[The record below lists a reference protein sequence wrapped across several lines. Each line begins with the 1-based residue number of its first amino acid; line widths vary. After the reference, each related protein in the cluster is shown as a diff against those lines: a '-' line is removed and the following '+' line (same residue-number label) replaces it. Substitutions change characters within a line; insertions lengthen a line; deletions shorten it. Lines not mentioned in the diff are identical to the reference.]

1 MKRLA
6 FIVLLG
12 FTLLERVF
20 PDLKNRA
27 TTRVAPYEIHA
38 LFTSSPNKQILE
50 PRMYLLYGF
59 ETGDPVRVYFERT
72 QKPEFKTLRVPG
84 LTLKHW
90 DYLTAFGKDLLELE
104 FKITPNMDAEFDS
117 VIVTDNKNTTQKIY
131 VGPSRIM
138 YLKPKKE
145 YEINFEL
152 MEQIPNQRLFLGINM
167 FNDSAQTVT
176 IEQLI
181 YAPKT
186 TSTNQILL
194 NSNYD
199 PKWFTKLEAWS
210 KTNNAAALPLGSSFA
225 NSSDLNLKLKP
236 GKGFSA
242 AVVAASFQAKL
253 LCQKGLNA
261 KLEAVFLQPVVK
273 YRVGNGKSQLYPI
286 PDNVQANVCL

>member
-1 MKRLA
+1 
-6 FIVLLG
+6 
-12 FTLLERVF
+12 
-20 PDLKNRA
+20 
-27 TTRVAPYEIHA
+27 
-38 LFTSSPNKQILE
+38 
-50 PRMYLLYGF
+50 MYLLYGF
-59 ETGDPVRVYFERT
+59 ETGDPVRVYFERI
-72 QKPEFKTLRVPG
+72 QKLEFKTVRVPG
-84 LTLKHW
+84 LSLKHW

-104 FKITPNMDAEFDS
+104 FKIEPNMDAEFDS
-117 VIVTDNKNTTQKIY
+117 IVVTDSKNVTYKLF
-131 VGPSRIM
+131 VGSSRIL

-145 YEINFEL
+145 YEINFEV

-167 FNDSAQTVT
+167 FNDSSKPVT

-186 TSTNQILL
+186 AITNQILL
-194 NSNYD
+194 NPKYD
-199 PKWFTKLEAWS
+199 PKWFPKLEAWS
-210 KTNNAAALPLGSSFA
+210 KTNNAAALPAGSHFA
-225 NSSDLNLKLKP
+225 NSSNLNLKLEP

-273 YRVGNGKSQLYPI
+273 YRVGSGKSQLYPI

>member
-1 MKRLA
+1 MKILA
-6 FIVLLG
+6 FGVLLA
-12 FTLLERVF
+12 FSVSI
-20 PDLKNRA
+20 NQ
-27 TTRVAPYEIHA
+27 
-38 LFTSSPNKQILE
+38 SPNKPILE
-50 PRMYLLYGF
+50 PRMYLLNGF
-59 ETGDPVRVYFERT
+59 ENGDPVLMYFERI
-72 QKPEFKTLRVPG
+72 QKPEFRTVRVPG

-104 FKITPNMDAEFDS
+104 FKITPNMDAKFDS
-117 VIVTDNKNTTQKIY
+117 VVVTDSKNVTQKIY

-138 YLKPKKE
+138 YLKPKKD
-145 YEINFEL
+145 YEISFEV
-152 MEQIPNQRLFLGINM
+152 MEQIPNQRLFLSINF
-167 FNDSAQTVT
+167 FNDSSKPVT

-186 TSTNQILL
+186 ASTNQILL
-194 NSNYD
+194 NPNYD
-199 PKWFTKLEAWS
+199 PKWFSKLEAWS
-210 KTNNAAALPLGSSFA
+210 KTNNNTALPAGSNFA
-225 NSSDLNLKLKP
+225 NSSNLNLKLEP

>member
-6 FIVLLG
+6 RHLI
-12 FTLLERVF
+12 TLAL
-20 PDLKNRA
+20 
-27 TTRVAPYEIHA
+27 VALASSSADKA
-38 LFTSSPNKQILE
+38 LLE

-59 ETGDPVRVYFERT
+59 ETGDPVRVYYERK
-72 QKPEFKTLRVPG
+72 QKLEFKTVRVPG
-84 LTLKHW
+84 LTLKRW
-90 DYLTAFGKDLLELE
+90 GYLTAFGKDLLELE

-117 VIVTDNKNTTQKIY
+117 IVVTDSKNLTQKIA

-152 MEQIPNQRLFLGINM
+152 LEQIPNQRLFLAINL
-167 FNDSAQTVT
+167 FNDSAKTVT

-186 TSTNQILL
+186 AITFQILL
-194 NSNYD
+194 NPKYD
-199 PKWFTKLEAWS
+199 PKWFSKLEAWS
-210 KTNNAAALPLGSSFA
+210 KTNNAAALPTGSNFA
-225 NSSDLNLKLKP
+225 NSSNLNLKLEP
-236 GKGFSA
+236 GKGFSV

-261 KLEAVFLQPVVK
+261 KLEAAFLQPVVK
-273 YRVGNGKSQLYPI
+273 YRVENGKSQLYPV

>member
-1 MKRLA
+1 MKCLA
-6 FIVLLG
+6 CVLLT
-12 FTLLERVF
+12 FAF
-20 PDLKNRA
+20 S
-27 TTRVAPYEIHA
+27 A
-38 LFTSSPNKQILE
+38 LASSSLDKPILE

-59 ETGDPVRVYFERT
+59 ETGDPVRVYFERK
-72 QKPEFKTLRVPG
+72 QKLEFKTVRVPG

-90 DYLTAFGKDLLELE
+90 DYLRAFGKDLLELE

-117 VIVTDNKNTTQKIY
+117 VVVTDSKNVTQKIA

-138 YLKPKKE
+138 YLKPKKD

-152 MEQIPNQRLFLGINM
+152 LEQIPNQHLFLGINM

-186 TSTNQILL
+186 AITHQILL
-194 NSNYD
+194 NPNYD

-210 KTNNAAALPLGSSFA
+210 KTNNPTALPAGSHFA
-225 NSSDLNLKLKP
+225 NSSNLNLKLEP

-273 YRVGNGKSQLYPI
+273 YRVNGKSQLYPI

>member
-6 FIVLLG
+6 PILI
-12 FTLLERVF
+12 TLAF
-20 PDLKNRA
+20 G
-27 TTRVAPYEIHA
+27 A
-38 LFTSSPNKQILE
+38 LASSNPNKQILE

-59 ETGDPVRVYFERT
+59 ETGDPVRVYFERS
-72 QKPEFKTLRVPG
+72 QKPEFKTVRVPG
-84 LTLKHW
+84 LNLNHW
-90 DYLTAFGKDLLELE
+90 GYLSASGKDLLELE

-117 VIVTDNKNTTQKIY
+117 IVVTDSKNVAREIY

-145 YEINFEL
+145 YEISFEV
-152 MEQIPNQRLFLGINM
+152 MEQIPNQRLFLSINF
-167 FNDSAQTVT
+167 FNDSAQSVI
-176 IEQLI
+176 IEQII

-186 TSTNQILL
+186 ASTKQILL
-194 NSNYD
+194 NPNYD
-199 PKWFTKLEAWS
+199 PKWFSKLEAWS
-210 KTNNAAALPLGSSFA
+210 KTNNATALPTGSHFA
-225 NSSDLNLKLKP
+225 NSSNLNLKLEP

-261 KLEAVFLQPVVK
+261 KPEAVFLQPVVK